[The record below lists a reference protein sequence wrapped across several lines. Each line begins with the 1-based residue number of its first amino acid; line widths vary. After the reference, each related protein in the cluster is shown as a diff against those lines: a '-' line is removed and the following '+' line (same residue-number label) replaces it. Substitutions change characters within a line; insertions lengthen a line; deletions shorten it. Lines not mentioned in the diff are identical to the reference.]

1 MSQTLEIIIV
11 DDEPQIT
18 ELLRSFVEI
27 FSGESNVHTFNDP
40 LEAKDFMGD
49 NRPDILITDYKMP
62 GLDGIELLKSA
73 DQSVR
78 KVMISGYLSEIATE
92 QLQRLDV
99 TCMEKPV
106 AMQKLGDLIAD
117 VQDQKKVSV

>member
-117 VQDQKKVSV
+117 VQDQKNVSV